1 MSLHAQPG
9 YPIPEETRRV
19 ARGIFPDGNLVMRLR
34 DELGELY
41 TDSMFGELFPKRG
54 QPAESPGRLAL
65 VTVLQFMEGLTDRQA
80 ADAVRTRIDWKYAL
94 GLELPDIGFH
104 YSILSEFRGRL
115 IQGEQEQQFL
125 DALLK
130 ACQEHGWLKARG
142 RQRTDSTH
150 VLGAVRQMNR
160 LELIG
165 ETLRSVLE
173 CLAQIA
179 PEWLRAQVEPDWFVR
194 YARRVENYRLPKE
207 QTKRDQLAE
216 QYGRDGVRLL
226 KDLDDSATPPELRAL
241 ECVWVLRQVW
251 EQQFV
256 LESDAHDPP
265 TARQTHLRL
274 RTNPELPAG
283 AQLLCSPYDTEVRVS
298 AKRQTIWLGYKVH
311 LTETCDD
318 DSPHLITHVETTE
331 STTPDVGMT
340 DTIHTEL
347 SRKALLP
354 SEHLQDAGYPE
365 ADAIVNA
372 QTEHGVTTCGPVHPD
387 TGWQAA
393 EKTGYDV
400 SRFTFDWQKRI
411 ATCPQGHPSHTWSP
425 IKNTHGLDAIE
436 IRFARADCEPCP
448 ARELCTRAKSHMR
461 MLQIRPQAQHE
472 AIQQARQIQTTDAF
486 KQRYAKRAGI
496 EGTLSQGVRAFELRR
511 TRYIGLAKTHLQHIV
526 IAVAINLARIF
537 NMLERVPPQ
546 LTRQSHFARLAGA

>member
-1 MSLHAQPG
+1 MSLHAQPA

-19 ARGIFPDGNLVMRLR
+19 AKSIFPDGNLVMRMR

-80 ADAVRTRIDWKYAL
+80 ADAVRMRIDWKYAL
-94 GLELPDIGFH
+94 GLELIDTGFH
-104 YSILSEFRGRL
+104 YSVLSEFRARL
-115 IQGEQEQQFL
+115 VQGKQEQQFL

-160 LELIG
+160 LEFIG

-179 PEWLRAQVEPDWFVR
+179 PDWLRAQVEPDWFVR
-194 YARRVENYRLPKE
+194 YARRIENYRLRKE
-207 QTKRDQLAE
+207 QSERERLAE
-216 QYGRDGVRLL
+216 QFGRDGAQLL
-226 KDLDDSATPPELRAL
+226 KSLDDPVTPSALRDLD
-241 ECVWVLRQVW
+241 CVHVLRQVW

-256 LESDAHDPP
+256 LESDSHDPP
-265 TARQTHLRL
+265 AAGQPHLRL
-274 RTNPELPAG
+274 RTNPEQPAG
-283 AQLLCSPYDTEVRVS
+283 AQLLCSPYDPEARVS
-298 AKRQTIWLGYKVH
+298 VKRQTIWLGYKVH

-318 DSPHLITHVETTE
+318 DGPHLITHVETTE

-340 DTIHTEL
+340 DTIHTAL
-347 SRKALLP
+347 DRKALLP
-354 SEHLQDAGYPE
+354 SEHLQDAGYTE

-372 QTEHGVTTCGPVHPD
+372 KSKHGVDTCGPVHPD

-411 ATCPQGHPSHTWSP
+411 ATCPQGHPSHTWST
-425 IKNTHGLDAIE
+425 IKNTRGLDAIE

-448 ARELCTRAKSHMR
+448 VRELCTRAKSHMR

-472 AIQQARQIQTTDAF
+472 AIQQARPTQTTDEF
-486 KQRYAKRAGI
+486 KKRYAKRAGI
-496 EGTLSQGVRAFELRR
+496 EGTLSQGIRAFELRR
-511 TRYIGLAKTHLQHIV
+511 TRYIGLAKTRLQHIV

-537 NMLERVPPQ
+537 NLLEGVPMQ
-546 LTRQSHFARLAGA
+546 LIRQSHFAGLAGA